1 MDGED
6 QAAQDARVEKLWRTL
21 DTGNEGQLN
30 LSGLKKGLTKID
42 HRSLTVP
49 LLESCLT
56 GIASSKRRRFSTS
69 RCYESRGHKQ
79 RWPH

>member
-6 QAAQDARVEKLWRTL
+6 QAAQDARVEKLWKTL
-21 DTGNEGQLN
+21 DTRNEGQLN

-42 HRSLTVP
+42 HRSSMVQ

-56 GIASSKRRRFSTS
+56 GIVSSKRRRFSPS
-69 RCYESRGHKQ
+69 RCYEGCGHKQ

>member
-21 DTGNEGQLN
+21 DTRNEGQLS
-30 LSGLKKGLTKID
+30 LSALKKGLTKID
-42 HRSLTVP
+42 HRSSMVL
-49 LLESCLT
+49 LLESWLT
-56 GIASSKRRRFSTS
+56 GIASSEERRFSPS
-69 RCYESRGHKQ
+69 RCYEGCGRKQ